1 MKIYRNFLL
10 PTGLLAGTIIGAGVF
25 ALPFVFLKA
34 GILSGLFYLALGTS
48 AYLLIH
54 LFYADIILRT
64 EGEHRFV
71 GYAQIYLGRAAFWL
85 AILMAVLEMIFI
97 LTIYLVLSAS
107 FSNLFAGA
115 GAGLFKVLI
124 FWVLGSAT
132 IFLSLK
138 RVAFLEFLITWGM
151 ILIIGLIFVLG
162 LGKLGKIG
170 ALDFYPNLVNFFV
183 PLAPILF
190 ALSGRVA
197 IPSLVKYFRIPGV
210 GHNHALIKKAITAG
224 TIIPAVV
231 YAFFVFGV
239 FGLSNVVSEDSVSGL
254 LGQVPSFVL
263 VIIGILGIL
272 SLWSS
277 YIVVG
282 LDVESILRYDLKI
295 SKAVRILFVVL
306 APLALYFLSSQD
318 FIGLVGFVGGIF
330 LALEGIFIILMWL
343 RARKIAAHKP
353 MIIGK
358 TSWAV
363 IGLIML
369 TFISALLYE
378 AAKPFS

>member
-1 MKIYRNFLL
+1 VKIYRNFLL

-34 GILSGLFYLALGTS
+34 GLASGFFYLALGTG

-71 GYAQIYLGRAAFWL
+71 GYAQIYLGRTAFWL
-85 AILMAVLEMIFI
+85 SILMAVLEMIFV

-107 FSNLFAGA
+107 FANLIGGA

-124 FWVLGSAT
+124 FWVLGSAA

-151 ILIIGLIFVLG
+151 VLIIGLIFVLG
-162 LGKLGKIG
+162 LGKLDKIG
-170 ALDFYPNLVNFFV
+170 AVDFYPDFLNFLV
-183 PLAPILF
+183 PLAPVLF

-210 GHNHALIKKAITAG
+210 GHNHALIKKAIFAG
-224 TIIPAVV
+224 TVIPAVV

-239 FGLSNVVSEDSVSGL
+239 LGLSNAVSEDSVSGL
-254 LGQVPSFVL
+254 LGQVPNFVL
-263 VIIGILGIL
+263 AIIGVLGIL

-282 LDVESILRYDLKI
+282 LDVESILRYDLKV
-295 SKAVRILFVVL
+295 SKALRIALVVL

-330 LALEGIFIILMWL
+330 LGLEGIFIILMWL
-343 RARKIAAHKP
+343 RARKAAPPKP
-353 MIIGK
+353 ALINK
-358 TSWAV
+358 TSWLI
-363 IGLIML
+363 IGFLLL
-369 TFISALLYE
+369 TFLSALVYE
-378 AAKPFS
+378 LMKPLN